1 MLKKLVHTWLVL
13 MPILTYSQQKVTHK
27 IEKMKGQDVVCPGR
41 FVDEP
46 SFNDMPEEVKT
57 ALKNRKA
64 KPSGVQKATFIVN
77 YVGFPDN
84 AKAAFQRAVDIWA
97 ELLSSKVPIRV
108 TAYWQDLGQNV
119 LGAANTNDY
128 YRNFPGAK
136 EPNTFYPLALAE
148 KLAGKD
154 LNSLNEDDIF
164 CRFNSKVPWYYG
176 SSEVVPLGTF
186 DFTSIVLHELGHG
199 LGFVSSMR
207 VSGTQGSYGFG
218 TRNNAIYD
226 KFLQTGDKKN
236 LIDTLVF
243 KSPSNPLRNALVS
256 EDIFWVGPNTTFET
270 KEEKV
275 LIFAPNPYQ
284 GGSSISHLDDAKY
297 GGGKINSLMTPTASL
312 REKNLNPGPLVLKMM
327 ADMGWKASSISHEP
341 LKDIS
346 LAGKVK
352 FSANILSDT
361 TLVPNSAVLV
371 YLLNDASTSQAKTV
385 ALQRDGTTNEYTAEV
400 TLPANTSLVE
410 YYFEVKDNFGTK
422 NTAPGKAGFEAIN
435 FVYSFDVGKK
445 DVYGPVLEHIQPT
458 ILTSTSPVSLVANIQ
473 DDFEDGIKDATLT
486 YSINGT
492 TQPIVNLKKFN
503 VATDNKVFS
512 QGRADKDAF
521 FAEDAIKN
529 LKVGDLV
536 KYKITTTDLAGN
548 KTTIPTI
555 YAGTDQKDT
564 PVETQYEFTV
574 TSILPSPKS
583 EYSTNFETGAE
594 DFSVLGFS
602 ITQPEGFN
610 NKGLHSSHPHS
621 NGIGLLDPVTKVP
634 FMPFD
639 KSEIALLRVPIKI
652 TGQSPQITFD
662 EVVLVEPG
670 DAGSRYGASNFYDY
684 VVVEASFDGIEW
696 LPVEN
701 GYDSRDN
708 TAWNDLYL
716 KSLGSGSA
724 ANSSAKGT
732 QAIAKKRTISLFGL
746 NIDAGDAGS
755 NILLRFRLFSDQ
767 WTNGWGWSID
777 NLYIQK
783 DVPVITGNEPVNK
796 NTLNIFPNPGA
807 ASIRLEMPVSE
818 PQTVQVEVFSIS
830 AGKIFE
836 EKVNVVDKNLVHDLS
851 VGSYATGVY
860 MIRVSGKNGYI
871 VKRFVKQ

>member
-1 MLKKLVHTWLVL
+1 MLKKIVHTFLVFL
-13 MPILTYSQQKVTHK
+13 PLISFAQQKVSHK

-46 SFNDMPEEVKT
+46 SFNDMPEEVKI

-64 KPSGVQKATFIVN
+64 RPSGVQKATFIVN

-97 ELLSSKVPIRV
+97 ELLSSPVPIRV

-128 YRNFPGAK
+128 YRNFPGSK

-148 KLAGKD
+148 KLAGKE

-176 SSEVVPLGTF
+176 ASESVPLGTF

-218 TRNNAIYD
+218 TRFNAIYD
-226 KFLQTGDKKN
+226 KFLQTGDKKS
-236 LIDTLVF
+236 LVDTLIF

-256 EDIFWVGPNTTFET
+256 EDLFWVGPNTTSEI

-297 GGGKINSLMTPTASL
+297 GGGKVNSLMTPTASL
-312 REKNLNPGPLVLKMM
+312 REKNLNPGPLVMKMM
-327 ADMGWKASSISHEP
+327 ADMGWKSSSISHEP

-346 LAGKVK
+346 AVGKVR
-352 FSANILSDT
+352 FTTNILSDT
-361 TLVPNSAVLV
+361 SLVANSAVLV
-371 YLLNDASTSQAKTV
+371 YLLNDASSLNSKTV
-385 ALQRDGTTNEYTAEV
+385 ELQRVGTTSEYFVEV

-422 NTAPGKAGFEAIN
+422 NTAPGKAGFDAAN
-435 FVYSFDVGKK
+435 FVYAFEVGKK
-445 DVYGPVLEHIQPT
+445 DVFGPVLDHIQPT

-486 YSINGT
+486 YSINGVA
-492 TQPIVNLKKFN
+492 QPVVNMKKYN
-503 VATDNKVFS
+503 VGSDNKVFS
-512 QGRADKDAF
+512 QGRADKDAY

-536 KYKITTTDLAGN
+536 KYQITTSDKAGN

-555 YAGTDQKDT
+555 YAGTNQNDT
-564 PVETQYEFTV
+564 PIDAQYEFTI
-574 TSILPSPKS
+574 TSIKNTPQT
-583 EYSTNFETGAE
+583 EYVTNFDNSSD
-594 DFSVLGFS
+594 DFSLLGFS
-602 ITQPEGFN
+602 ISQPESFTS
-610 NKGLHSSHPHS
+610 KGLHSSHPHS
-621 NGIGLLDPVTKVP
+621 NGIGLLDPITKVP
-634 FMPFD
+634 FIQFD
-639 KSEIALLRVPIKI
+639 KSEIAMLRLPIKLGGP
-652 TGQSPQITFD
+652 TPQITFD

-670 DAGSRYGASNFYDY
+670 EPGSRYGSSSFYDY
-684 VVVEASFDGIEW
+684 VVVEASFDGLEW
-696 LPVEN
+696 FPVEN

-708 TAWNDLYL
+708 STWNDLYI
-716 KSLGSGSA
+716 KNLGTGTAS
-724 ANSSAKGT
+724 NSSGKGT
-732 QAIAKKRTISLFGL
+732 QAIAKKRTISLYGL
-746 NIDAGDAGS
+746 NFDESDAGS
-755 NILLRFRLFSDQ
+755 NVLLRFRMFSDQ
-767 WTNGWGWSID
+767 WTSGWGWSID

-783 DVPVITGNEPVNK
+783 EVPIITGIEPQNK
-796 NTLNIFPNPGA
+796 SSLKISPNPGA
-807 ASIRLEMPVSE
+807 NTVRLEMPLSS
-818 PQTVQVEVFSIS
+818 PQTVNIEVFSIL
-830 AGKIFE
+830 AGKVFE
-836 EKVNVVDKNLVHDLS
+836 EKVLVLENILMHDLS
-851 VGSYATGVY
+851 VGSYESGVY
-860 MIRVSGKNGYI
+860 MIRVSGKDGHI